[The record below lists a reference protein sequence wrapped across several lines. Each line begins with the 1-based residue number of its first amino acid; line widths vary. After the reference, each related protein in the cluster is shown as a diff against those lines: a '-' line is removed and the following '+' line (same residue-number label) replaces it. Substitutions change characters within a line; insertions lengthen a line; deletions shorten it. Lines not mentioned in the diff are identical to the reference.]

1 MLVFVSWV
9 FTMICFVLPLCIM
22 FSHPLCVPISFEDF
36 IVDYLVLYTPFMVM
50 LMVSISLSR
59 MNALKERITELEQ
72 AIKEL
77 RDSKDGSNKNCCPK
91 E

>member
-1 MLVFVSWV
+1 MLVFISWT
-9 FTMICFVLPLCIM
+9 FTTILFVLPLCIM
-22 FSHPLCVPISFEDF
+22 FSHPLCVPTSLEDF
-36 IVDYLVLYTPFMVM
+36 ILEDLVLYVPFMVM

-59 MNALKERITELEQ
+59 INALRERITELEQ
-72 AIKEL
+72 VIKEL

>member
-1 MLVFVSWV
+1 
-9 FTMICFVLPLCIM
+9 
-22 FSHPLCVPISFEDF
+22 
-36 IVDYLVLYTPFMVM
+36 MVM

-59 MNALKERITELEQ
+59 MNALKERITELEL

-77 RDSKDGSNKNCCPK
+77 RDSKDDSNKNCCSK

>member
-9 FTMICFVLPLCIM
+9 FTMICFILPLCIM
-22 FSHPLCVPISFEDF
+22 FSRPLFVPMSFEDF
-36 IVDYLVLYTPFMVM
+36 IVDLVLCTPFMVM

>member
-9 FTMICFVLPLCIM
+9 FTMICFILPLCIM
-22 FSHPLCVPISFEDF
+22 FSHPLCFSISFEDF
-36 IVDYLVLYTPFMVM
+36 IVDDLVLYTPFMVM

-77 RDSKDGSNKNCCPK
+77 QDSKDGSNKNCSPQ

>member
-1 MLVFVSWV
+1 MLIFISWT
-9 FTMICFVLPLCIM
+9 FTTILFVLPLCIM
-22 FSHPLCVPISFEDF
+22 FSHPLCVPMSFEDF
-36 IVDYLVLYTPFMVM
+36 IVDDLVLYTPFMVM

-77 RDSKDGSNKNCCPK
+77 RDSKDGSNKN